1 MPTVYPNQ
9 KMFSPP
15 VSPKRIVHPEP
26 ESPKRQGTQTHRS
39 HPKNNASMQNQ
50 RRTKV
55 WASRTGVAPK
65 VNASGAGAA
74 QKLGP
79 QNWSC
84 PKITVVRSE
93 ARAAQR
99 FVHPEQKPPKS
110 QGIQN
115 RSSPKVGASRTGAFQ
130 KLVHPE
136 PEPPKSWGIH
146 NHYCSKRKGRW
157 LRKTGFFSSSCINM
171 VYIPPDSCSYKKNA
185 IIEEKPVLFLQF

>member
-1 MPTVYPNQ
+1 
-9 KMFSPP
+9 
-15 VSPKRIVHPEP
+15 
-26 ESPKRQGTQTHRS
+26 
-39 HPKNNASMQNQ
+39 MQNQ

-65 VNASGAGAA
+65 VNASVAGAA

-99 FVHPEQKPPKS
+99 FVHPELEPPKS
-110 QGIQN
+110 KGIQN
-115 RSSPKVGASRTGAFQ
+115 RSSPKAFESQRLPKVGASRARATQKLGHPEPEPPKSWGIQSRSRPKISASRARAGASQ

-136 PEPPKSWGIH
+136 PELPKSWGIH